1 MKLSNINTDAF
12 NCGSP
17 NGGMFGLGTI
27 LNGIIDAVNANADKA
42 AELEAKI
49 EELSSTDDTPEVQ
62 SVVTPAVVKAS
73 KKAK

>member
-27 LNGIIDAVNANADKA
+27 LNGIIDAVNANADKS

-49 EELSSTDDTPEVQ
+49 EELSSADIPEVQ

-73 KKAK
+73 KKTK

>member
-27 LNGIIDAVNANADKA
+27 LNGIIDAVNANTDKS

-49 EELSSTDDTPEVQ
+49 EELSSADTPEVQ